1 MAKTILILDFGGV
14 ITKTI
19 FEQHRVTE
27 RILGL
32 PPGTLTWLGPLDL
45 ETDEL
50 WRRMLRGEL
59 TENEYWITRAREV
72 GRLVG
77 ETWNDIRIL
86 LRRTCS
92 NPSTMLRP
100 EAITAIHKLTAR
112 GVRLAVLS
120 NELDR
125 FYGRD
130 FRSSIDLLSKMD
142 VILDG
147 TYTNIFKPD
156 PRAYELCLQVLGADM
171 AEAVFVDD
179 HAHNVEGARRIGL
192 DAIRFDV
199 RNPVR
204 SYAEIEAIFLK

>member
-14 ITKTI
+14 ITKTV

-32 PPGTLTWLGPLDL
+32 PPGVLTWLGPLDPQ
-45 ETDEL
+45 TDEL

-59 TENEYWITRAREV
+59 TENEYWSARAREV
-72 GRLVG
+72 GQLVG

-86 LRRTCS
+86 LRRACS
-92 NPSTMLRP
+92 NPTTMVRP
-100 EAITAIHKLTAR
+100 EAITAIHKLTVR

-142 VILDG
+142 AILDG
-147 TYTNIFKPD
+147 TYTNVFKPD
-156 PRAYELCLQVLGADM
+156 PRAYELCLQVLGADA

-179 HAHNVEGARRIGL
+179 QARNVEGARHIGL
-192 DAIRFDV
+192 DAVHFDV
-199 RNPVR
+199 RDPVR
-204 SYAEIEAIFLK
+204 SYAEIEAIFLA